1 MMKTMLPRFSF
12 FLLLTAASILAGC
25 SSSSVVASIGNEK
38 LSLEE
43 FEETYAKNN
52 GGWDASAKS
61 SLEDRQRF
69 LDLIIKFKLKVQE
82 AKGQGLLQDTS
93 IQNELDTYRLSVAQ
107 TYMLEKELVE
117 PHLKDMYQRKLE
129 ELRASHI
136 LFRLAPNAPPADT
149 AAAYN
154 RALSIIKMI
163 PTESFDSLAVTFS
176 EDPSAAYN
184 KGDLG
189 FFTVSRMV
197 PEFEDACFSLKA
209 GQYTT
214 LPVRTQFGYHVLKL
228 TARQPNPGSARIN
241 HILKRFSPDGKDSLV
256 VRDTMRAIYRR
267 LKQGYPFDQA
277 ATASSEDPGSA
288 ARGGEIGVFERAQ
301 LPPEMGTLL
310 FSAPVDSVLE
320 PFRTVY
326 GYHIFKVTERK
337 NIPAFAELERDLR
350 QQYQQMRYEKDY
362 QQYLLKLKRQYQL
375 SIDTP
380 QVTRL
385 GQNIKIARS
394 LSDSDWVARVPKEFL
409 KQRLIAVSAR
419 SVSVNDFLEK
429 AQPFAD
435 SRKIPASA
443 DSLLVIVDRI
453 GENLV
458 IEEHASAAINRHPA
472 FGRLMQEYLEGILLY
487 RIEQDEIWKKLA
499 VNDSV
504 LRPFYN
510 VNKEKYRWPD
520 RVNFAEIFVTS
531 DSVAKRAYWK
541 LQFGEDFL
549 SVAEEHTMRTG
560 YREKL
565 GVWGFQPLTL
575 NELTAR
581 ASKMII
587 DSVSPI
593 FRHENGWSII
603 KVIGRDIARVKTF
616 EEAGPELVS
625 GYQEQAAK
633 TRELEWM
640 ESLKKKYPV
649 TVNRDAVGKAFKVK
663 RLEAQ

>member
-1 MMKTMLPRFSF
+1 MIYRFF
-12 FLLLTAASILAGC
+12 PAFLIVSASLLVGC

-52 GGWDASAKS
+52 GGWDASAGS

-69 LDLIIKFKLKVQE
+69 LDLIIKFKLKVRE
-82 AKGQGLLQDTS
+82 AKDQGLLQDTS

-117 PHLKDMYQRKLE
+117 PNLKKMYQKKLE

-136 LFRLAPNAPPADT
+136 LIRLAPNATPSDT
-149 AAAYN
+149 TVAYN
-154 RALSIIKMI
+154 KALNIIKMV
-163 PTESFDSLAVTFS
+163 PTESFDSLAVAFS
-176 EDPSAAYN
+176 EDPSAAFN

-197 PEFEDACFSLKA
+197 PEFEDACFSLGA
-209 GQYTT
+209 GQFTT
-214 LPVRTQFGYHVLKL
+214 LPVRTQFGYHILKL
-228 TARQPNPGSARIN
+228 TARQPNPGSARIF
-241 HILKRFSPDGKDSLV
+241 HILKRFSPDGRDSLA
-256 VRDTMRAIYRR
+256 VRDTVWAIYRR
-267 LKQGYPFDQA
+267 LKQGEPFGQA
-277 ATASSEDPGSA
+277 AATSSEDPSSA
-288 ARGGEIGVFERAQ
+288 SRGGEIGVFERTH
-301 LPPEMGTLL
+301 LPMEMGAWL
-310 FSAPVDSVLE
+310 FSAPVDSVLQ
-320 PFRTVY
+320 PFRTAY
-326 GYHIFKVTERK
+326 GYHIFKVAERK
-337 NIPAFAELERDLR
+337 SVPPFAELERDLR
-350 QQYQQMRYEKDY
+350 QQYQQMRYDKDY
-362 QQYLLKLKRQYQL
+362 QQYLLKLKAQYQL
-375 SIDTP
+375 GVDTP
-380 QVTRL
+380 QVRKL
-385 GQNIKIARS
+385 AQHIKTAVS
-394 LSDSDWVARVPKEFL
+394 FSDSDWVARVPKDFL
-409 KQRLIAVSAR
+409 KQRLIAVRAKT
-419 SVSVNDFLEK
+419 VSIGEFLEK
-429 AQPFAD
+429 AKPFT
-435 SRKIPASA
+435 ASGKFPSST

-453 GENLV
+453 AENLV
-458 IEEHASAAINRHPA
+458 IEEHAGAAINRHPA

-510 VNKEKYRWPD
+510 ANREKFRWPD

-541 LQFGEDFL
+541 LQYGEDFL
-549 SVAEEHTMRTG
+549 SVAEEYTMRTG

-581 ASKMII
+581 ASKMAI

-593 FRHENGWSII
+593 FRHENGWAII
-603 KVIGRDIARVKTF
+603 KVIARDNARVKTF

-633 TRELEWM
+633 TRELEWV
-640 ESLKKKYPV
+640 ESLKAKYPV

-663 RLEAQ
+663 RIETQ